1 MSALTDGA
9 CPRPR
14 LARHF
19 TSCKA
24 EHLRWSERR
33 VALIEVLDEL
43 EADIL
48 CLQEVEDYDKFWYKE
63 LSAKG
68 YHGVYKKRNSHRKSA
83 ALKCPI
89 DPRIPPLQP
98 LTLCAPPSPCP
109 FHTRSPPCPPSSHAG
124 KLARHVPL
132 PLTLPIPSL
141 FPLLRYDGCATF
153 YKADKFERIDVK
165 DIEFDQHLPSPA
177 DMSPDFATHNIALI
191 TVFKPVGR

>member
-1 MSALTDGA
+1 
-9 CPRPR
+9 
-14 LARHF
+14 
-19 TSCKA
+19 
-24 EHLRWSERR
+24 LRWSERR

-83 ALKCPI
+83 ALQRPI
-89 DPRIPPLQP
+89 ANTSSPSAP
-98 LTLCAPPSPCP
+98 LTLGAPASPCP
-109 FHTRSPPCPPSSHAG
+109 THTGSPPCRRSPHVR
-124 KLARHVPL
+124 KHTLHVPL
-132 PLTLPIPSL
+132 PLTLPPS
-141 FPLLRYDGCATF
+141 LLRYDGCATF

-191 TVFKPVGR
+191 TMFRPVGR